1 MKNLYHLS
9 QSEYA
14 NLFLKK
20 NNFKFTFIGD
30 YTNQLYLNNSFSIN
44 KKKEDLVIYNP
55 KKGYKYL
62 EKIIINNKNKFIPIV
77 NMSND
82 EIYNLMQKSKVYID
96 LGRLPGKDR
105 IPREACAMKNII
117 ILGKRGSGSN
127 DIDFPIPNSFKI
139 DLRNSNYIDT
149 VNYLINDSIENYE
162 AKIKLFE
169 NYKEKL
175 ILEKE
180 IFYKNTKNFFDNI
193 IYR

>member
-1 MKNLYHLS
+1 
-9 QSEYA
+9 
-14 NLFLKK
+14 
-20 NNFKFTFIGD
+20 
-30 YTNQLYLNNSFSIN
+30 
-44 KKKEDLVIYNP
+44 
-55 KKGYKYL
+55 
-62 EKIIINNKNKFIPIV
+62 
-77 NMSND
+77 
-82 EIYNLMQKSKVYID
+82 
-96 LGRLPGKDR
+96 
-105 IPREACAMKNII
+105 MKNII

-193 IYR
+193 IYK